1 MSEGYRE
8 LKWPCALCF
17 LFNGNFDFL
26 NKVAAI
32 CRFDCNGSF
41 SFLFALILLPETM
54 ATTFGL
60 LDENCKVLFV
70 AFVGRIVVA
79 ILNDFPTF
87 IVYAF
92 FLRRRDLTGTFF
104 ATTVMLAVAV

>member
-1 MSEGYRE
+1 MHFVSY
-8 LKWPCALCF
+8 LTVILIF
-17 LFNGNFDFL
+17 LTRL
-26 NKVAAI
+26 LPSVVLIVMVA
-32 CRFDCNGSF
+32 FPF
-41 SFLFALILLPETM
+41 FFALILLPETM